1 MTTRDSH
8 IGSNTN
14 TVCPIKSQLIQAV
27 PPPYSCRLLYDE
39 QRKCA
44 FGSCDPR
51 TLDRLKRECLHDDG
65 RP

>member
-1 MTTRDSH
+1 MIRATILALALLAAGPVRAAD
-8 IGSNTN
+8 
-14 TVCPIKSQLIQAV
+14 QAV
-27 PPPYSCRLLYDE
+27 SPPYSCRLLYDE

-51 TLDRLKRECLHDDG
+51 TLDRLKRECLRDGG